1 MAEER
6 AKYNKGN
13 IAEAIVG
20 AALFAKFINRP
31 KDKKS
36 NYPDLTLGMVEDV
49 LAEYYGSYTVGKVL
63 KKSVTD
69 PGTKVKDNMTLQ
81 INIPQADTDI
91 LKAKKTRQMDVL
103 KDLYSSAI
111 EYVNETWKSDA
122 IQFAL
127 NGIIDAVDVHSDG
140 TGAQTQTKADI
151 KITHNGQSYSRQ
163 ISLKVAGG
171 DQFAQVSGEEF
182 TKQISVWKKTLGID
196 IVGLEKKYNKLLE
209 NYDKDIVFTSRE
221 NARLKTLK
229 KILKEA
235 GRFVYGQ
242 AAKELKSMI
251 NSKNSAFYT
260 TLTKLIANSAT
271 LGEPG
276 IELVKLEK
284 GTYKRIAFT
293 PTFIKDYTNLLK
305 SKKILVQFDEEEGD
319 PKVELYVDSVK
330 SSNRLLQIRVK
341 VESPSSKSGGKKTY
355 KPYMRNLIEAGPM
368 MYDLAKQL
376 DEMNKKGKK

>member
-1 MAEER
+1 MATKR

-36 NYPDLTLGMVEDV
+36 NYPALTLSMIEEV
-49 LAEYYGSYTVGKVL
+49 LADYYGSYSVGKVL
-63 KKSVTD
+63 KKTVTD

-81 INIPQADTDI
+81 INIPQADTDV
-91 LKAKKTRQMDVL
+91 LKSKKTRQMDVL
-103 KDLYSSAI
+103 RKLYLSAI
-111 EYVNETWKSDA
+111 QYVNEAWESEA

-127 NGIIDAVDVHSDG
+127 NGKIDSVDVHSDG

-151 KITHNGQSYSRQ
+151 KITHNGQQYSRQ
-163 ISLKVAGG
+163 ISLKVSGG

-182 TKQISVWKKTLGID
+182 IKQITIWKKTLGID

-209 NYDKDIVFTSRE
+209 DYEKDIVFNSRE
-221 NARLKTLK
+221 SPRLNALK

-242 AAKELKSMI
+242 AAKELKRMI
-251 NSKNSAFYT
+251 DSKNVGFYT

-276 IELVKLEK
+276 IELVKLDK
-284 GTYKRIAFT
+284 ATYKRIAFT

-305 SKKILVQFDEEEGD
+305 SKKILVEFNQEKGD
-319 PKVELYVDSVK
+319 PKVEIYVDSVK
-330 SSNRLLQIRVK
+330 TSNKLLQIRVK
-341 VESPSSKSGGKKTY
+341 VEGQSSESGGKKTY